1 MRIPVEYKT
10 LLLEEKDAIATL
22 SLNQADKR
30 NAMSAEMGEEFLQ
43 VIHGLRTRQDLR
55 VLVLTGAGSAF
66 CAGGS
71 LDMMRIKS
79 DAPREENKAAM
90 RFFYERFLALRDVS
104 FPTIAS
110 INGYAIGAGLCI
122 ALACDMR
129 IAADDAMMGMNFAR
143 LGLHPGMGATFML
156 PRLVGAARAC
166 ELFFTGD
173 LISGAEAERVGLVNR
188 AVPPERLVEETR
200 RLAER
205 IASSAPGPV
214 RAVKRAVYQGITS
227 SLEDVLDYESSRQAE
242 CFETEDFLEGVGAA
256 IQKREPRFKGK

>member
-1 MRIPVEYKT
+1 MDYKT
-10 LLLEEKDAIATL
+10 LLLEEKGAVATL
-22 SLNQADKR
+22 SLHQPDKR
-30 NAMSAEMGEEFLQ
+30 NAMSAEMGEEFLHA
-43 VIHGLRTRQDLR
+43 ITGLRERHDLR
-55 VLVLTGAGSAF
+55 VLVLTGTGRAF

-79 DAPREENKAAM
+79 GAPRKENKDGM
-90 RFFYERFLALRDVS
+90 RSFYGRFLALRDVP

-122 ALACDMR
+122 ALACDLR
-129 IAADDAMMGMNFAR
+129 IAADDAMMGMNFTR

-173 LISGAEAERVGLVNR
+173 LVSGAEAERIGLVNR
-188 AVPPERLVEETR
+188 AVPPDRLAEETR

-205 IASSAPGPV
+205 IASSAPGAT
-214 RAVKRAVYQGITS
+214 RAVKRGVYQGMTAG
-227 SLEDVLDYESSRQAE
+227 LEDALDYESSRQAE